1 MRNERNLKRI
11 CIVAH
16 YAYGAITGERTG
28 HFGGV
33 ERQVSLLAQWLV
45 SRGYGV
51 SLLTWGDGRPGDQDV
66 GGIRVIKMCRRDAGV
81 PGMRFFH
88 PRWTSLNGAMSRADA
103 DLYYQNCAEY
113 VTGQVALW
121 CKAKG
126 RRFVYSVASD
136 PDCEPSLPKMETLRE
151 RVLYRYGL
159 LRADRVIVQTRKQQ
173 KMMKDGFGVDA
184 RILPMACPAP
194 PEARMKAANAEGSR
208 KFRILWVGRISRIKR
223 PEMILDIARMIP
235 DVSFEIVGAPDQE
248 DEYSRCLHQTAR
260 NLPNVTFHGRLPR
273 DRMPDMFQSAS
284 LLCCTSAWEGFP
296 NTFLEAWSYGL
307 PVVSTVDPDG
317 LIGTEG
323 LGAVIGDPASARS
336 AIEKLRRDVEF
347 RKSISENAW
356 RYYLE
361 NHTLETV
368 MPKYERTFIEVVRKG
383 ERT

>member
-1 MRNERNLKRI
+1 
-11 CIVAH
+11 
-16 YAYGAITGERTG
+16 
-28 HFGGV
+28 
-33 ERQVSLLAQWLV
+33 
-45 SRGYGV
+45 
-51 SLLTWGDGRPGDQDV
+51 
-66 GGIRVIKMCRRDAGV
+66 
-81 PGMRFFH
+81 
-88 PRWTSLNGAMSRADA
+88 
-103 DLYYQNCAEY
+103 
-113 VTGQVALW
+113 
-121 CKAKG
+121 
-126 RRFVYSVASD
+126 
-136 PDCEPSLPKMETLRE
+136 METLRE

-184 RILPMACPAP
+184 RILPMACPTP
-194 PEARMKAANAEGSR
+194 PEGRMKAANAEGSR

-248 DEYSRCLHQTAR
+248 DEYSRCLLQTAR
-260 NLPNVTFHGRLPR
+260 NFPNVTFHGRLPR

>member
-1 MRNERNLKRI
+1 
-11 CIVAH
+11 
-16 YAYGAITGERTG
+16 
-28 HFGGV
+28 
-33 ERQVSLLAQWLV
+33 
-45 SRGYGV
+45 
-51 SLLTWGDGRPGDQDV
+51 
-66 GGIRVIKMCRRDAGV
+66 
-81 PGMRFFH
+81 
-88 PRWTSLNGAMSRADA
+88 MSRADA

-136 PDCEPSLPKMETLRE
+136 PDCDPSLPKMETLRE

-208 KFRILWVGRISRIKR
+208 NFRILWVGRISRIKR

-248 DEYSRCLHQTAR
+248 DEYSRCLHQAAR
-260 NLPNVTFHGRLPR
+260 KLPNVTFHGRLPR

-307 PVVSTVDPDG
+307 PVVSTVDPDD

-323 LGAVIGDPASARS
+323 LGAVVGDPASARS

-356 RYYLE
+356 RYYLG

-383 ERT
+383 KRA